1 MALTNRQRELLNFL
15 NQLSQSI
22 SNSGLSNDFSL
33 NLPGLNVDFDVD
45 IGGSGSG
52 GGTIPT
58 PPDTPKTI
66 RDVLMNL
73 LNEQVQITTP
83 FDTVTGT
90 LIAVKD
96 DYVVLV
102 EGNGDQTL
110 VRIDK
115 IEFVGEM

>member
-1 MALTNRQRELLNFL
+1 MALTKGRKDLLNYL

-22 SNSGLSNDFSL
+22 SNSGLNNDFSL
-33 NLPGLNVDFDVD
+33 NLPGIDVDFDVD
-45 IGGSGSG
+45 VGGSNSD
-52 GGTIPT
+52 GGTSPT
-58 PPDTPKTI
+58 PPNTPKTLS
-66 RDVLMNL
+66 DVLTNA
-73 LNEQVQITTP
+73 LNDQVQLTTP

-102 EGNGDQTL
+102 DNNGDQTV

-115 IEFVGEM
+115 IESISEM